1 MTIKKLKS
9 FVLAVAVMGG
19 MSVFAQQPQMMQQEQ
34 QQKVEVNDN
43 DLEKF
48 ATVTQT
54 VMQKNQEVQQEMLGE
69 IEKEGLTGERY
80 TQLQMAEQNPT
91 AKSDASKEEIAKKEK
106 IDRKLD
112 QLNQELQ
119 KKQVAIIE
127 EGGMTLERYQE
138 IANAVQSDQNLLE
151 KYQKI
156 AMKQAQ
162 NAAE

>member
-9 FVLAVAVMGG
+9 FVLAIALMGG
-19 MSVFAQQPQMMQQEQ
+19 VSAFAQQPQMMQQEQ

-43 DLEKF
+43 DLEQF
-48 ATVTQT
+48 ANVTQD
-54 VMQKNQEVQQEMLGE
+54 VMQKNQEVQQQMLGE

-91 AKSDASKEEIAKKEK
+91 AKSDASKEELAKKQK
-106 IDRKLD
+106 IDQKLD

-138 IANAVQSDQNLLE
+138 IANAVQSDQSLLE

-156 AMKQAQ
+156 AMKKAQ

>member
-1 MTIKKLKS
+1 MMTIKKLKS

-119 KKQVAIIE
+119 KKQVA
-127 EGGMTLERYQE
+127 
-138 IANAVQSDQNLLE
+138 
-151 KYQKI
+151 
-156 AMKQAQ
+156 
-162 NAAE
+162 